1 MFDFKPKSLIIFKII
16 AILFFTFCVN
26 ENTFAQ
32 KPKKNS
38 IEVSYGD
45 EYFKNGD
52 YFQAEQYY
60 ETAFKKQPNSSYV
73 NYKIAEC
80 NRLLFGYAKAED
92 FYSKTINNTTG
103 GATDYP
109 LAKYYYALMQKMNA
123 KYEQAEASFDQFITE
138 FKPQTPEDESFLAQ
152 AKIEK
157 EGCEFAI
164 LENKR
169 PLRNYRF
176 EVLPTPVNTK
186 NSDYSPAVFKHD
198 SSIVITSAREN
209 NVGGKL
215 YDGTGEAFSDNL
227 RFEKKG
233 EGAWTKMANT
243 DGFDELV
250 NTAYNDGAGEF
261 TFDKQKF
268 YYTQCDDD
276 QGACAIYVTKLLN
289 EKWTNPLKLNA
300 NINDPGGWNAQPS
313 ISKSG
318 DTLYFSSKRAGGL
331 GLNDI
336 WYSIAS
342 QGEDAW
348 GEAVNM
354 GAVINTPFVDM
365 SPNYDSD
372 DKTLFFASSGHVGF
386 GGLDIFMA
394 QGDSLNKIKNMGLP
408 FNSQKDDFY
417 FILGDKKGFLT
428 SNRDGGVGSDDIYMF
443 DIQSKT
449 SLIALVNPDT
459 ISKFAE
465 SVSVKGKILDQ
476 ETMEG
481 VPDLEN
487 TLTDEKGNVLKK
499 SKTNK
504 EGGFRYDNLDKD
516 QNYMV
521 LLDEKNPKLTNKTNY
536 IVSDLQVRGTKGKPS
551 KSLFENIYFDYD
563 KADIRSEAAKVL
575 DDLIE
580 YCKLYPH
587 LQVELK
593 ANTDNLGANIYNTHL
608 SEHRGEAVIN
618 YMTNKGVDRST
629 LVIAA
634 NGEEK
639 PAAAND
645 SEMGRQLNRRI
656 EFFILGDQN
665 FQPRGKVYILQPKNT
680 LYSIA
685 KENGMTVEE
694 LKNFNGLESNDIKAY
709 SPIRVPRRGNAIVIE
724 TTSGATT
731 SEIVNEPTLATGEE
745 YYTIQAGN
753 TMYSIAKQFGM
764 TVDELKS
771 LNGFGGNGLV
781 LGAKIKVKKK

>member
-1 MFDFKPKSLIIFKII
+1 MLKGVQHIFFGQKVIVLLLVG
-16 AILFFTFCVN
+16 LFVT
-26 ENTFAQ
+26 TTAFAQ

-60 ETAFKKQPNSSYV
+60 ETALKKQANSSYV
-73 NYKIAEC
+73 NYRIAEC
-80 NRLLFGYAKAED
+80 NRLLFVYTKAED
-92 FYSKTINNTTG
+92 FYGKTINNTTG

-109 LAKYYYALMQKMNA
+109 LAKYYFALMQKMNA
-123 KYEQAEASFDQFITE
+123 KYEEASAHFDQFITE

-157 EGCEFAI
+157 EGCLFAI
-164 LENKR
+164 IENKR
-169 PLRNYRF
+169 PQRDYRF
-176 EVLPTPVNTK
+176 EVLPSPVNTK
-186 NSDYSPAVFKHD
+186 NSDYSPAVFKND
-198 SSIVITSAREN
+198 SSLVITSAREN

-233 EGAWTKMANT
+233 ESGWTKILNS

-261 TFDKQKF
+261 TFDKKKF

-289 EKWTNPLKLNA
+289 EKWTKPVKLNA

-336 WYSIAS
+336 WYSVAN

-354 GAVINTPFVDM
+354 GSAINTPFVDM

-417 FILGDKKGFLT
+417 FILGDQKGFLT
-428 SNRDGGVGSDDIYMF
+428 SNREGGVGSDDIYMF
-443 DIQSKT
+443 NIESKK
-449 SLIALVNPDT
+449 SLIAIVNPDS
-459 ISKFAE
+459 INKFAE

-481 VPDLEN
+481 VPDLDN
-487 TLTDEKGNVLKK
+487 VLTDEQGNVLKK

-504 EGGFRYDNLDKD
+504 QGGFRYDNLDKER
-516 QNYMV
+516 NYMV
-521 LLDEKNPKLTNKTNY
+521 LLDENNPKLTNKSNY
-536 IVSDLQVRGTKGKPS
+536 IVSDLQIQGTKGKPS
-551 KSLFENIYFDYD
+551 KNLFENIYFDFD
-563 KADIRSEAAKVL
+563 KADLRPEAAKVL
-575 DDLIE
+575 DELVE
-580 YCKLYPH
+580 YCKSYPH
-587 LQVELK
+587 VQVELK
-593 ANTDNLGANIYNTHL
+593 ANTDNYGTNQYNVEL
-608 SEHRGEAVIN
+608 SEKRGDAAIE
-618 YMTNKGVDRST
+618 YMTSKGVDRST
-629 LVIAA
+629 LLVAA
-634 NGEEK
+634 NGETK
-639 PAAAND
+639 PIAENTN
-645 SEMGRQLNRRI
+645 EMGRQLNRRI
-656 EFFILGDQN
+656 EFYILGAEN
-665 FQPRGKVYILQPKNT
+665 FKPSGKVYILQPKNT

-685 KENGMTVEE
+685 KENGMTVDE
-694 LKNFNGLESNDIKAY
+694 LKNFNGLEGDEIKAY
-709 SPIRVPRRGNAIVIE
+709 SPIRVPRKGKAVIIERTEPE
-724 TTSGATT
+724 TP
-731 SEIVNEPTLATGEE
+731 VLAEGEE
-745 YYTIQAGN
+745 YYTVQAGN
-753 TMYSIAKQFGM
+753 TLYSISKQFGM
-764 TVDELKS
+764 TVDELKT
-771 LNGFGGNGLV
+771 LNDFEHSALSVGK
-781 LGAKIKVKKK
+781 KIKVKKK